1 MTKSYANFFSDSLF
15 RQSRRVQFHMQLLA
29 GILKFTTYRNTQ
41 FLQNG
46 DGNYRIDRMILM

>member
-15 RQSRRVQFHMQLLA
+15 RQSRQVQFHMQLLA